1 VISAAATHST
11 KCLERHCF
19 SLVESSGHYAQF
31 AGVLTGLTFAALIF
45 VASRDASHGN
55 RQQAGLILLIVAF
68 FALATSTYLFAAV
81 ASEEG
86 VTGKRVAFEAFCAAL
101 VLAIAILHLF
111 LGVAHSMLVA
121 GLGEAAV
128 FAARLAGWA
137 ISLVVFAFITE
148 TAVDAS
154 GVALSEPAAWN
165 TFLSWGCVALASALA
180 LWQASSRWTMP
191 QANWLT
197 ERRWATFSLAIV
209 LISAALSGIWAERGI
224 GSGMPEGG
232 YFCLIGLLFASTIG
246 FCALA
251 KQVERAVN
259 AATTRN
265 PTRSRSDD

>member
-1 VISAAATHST
+1 MTPAAVAPSV

-45 VASRDASHGN
+45 VASREGPHGDK
-55 RQQAGLILLIVAF
+55 QQDGLILLIVAF

-86 VTGKRVAFEAFCAAL
+86 VAGKRVAFEAFGAAL
-101 VLAIAILHLF
+101 VLAIAVLHLF

-121 GLGEAAV
+121 GLGEAAT

-137 ISLVVFAFITE
+137 ISLVVFAFIAE

-154 GVALSEPAAWN
+154 GVALAEHAAWN
-165 TFLSWGCVALASALA
+165 TFLGWGCVALALALV
-180 LWQASSRWTMP
+180 LWQAKNQWTTS
-191 QANWLT
+191 QLDWLT
-197 ERRWATFSLAIV
+197 ERRWATFSLTIV

-224 GSGMPEGG
+224 GAGMPEGG
-232 YFCLIGLLFASTIG
+232 YFALILLLFANTGG
-246 FCALA
+246 FCVLA
-251 KQVERAVN
+251 KQVEHEVSEAEDKPN
-259 AATTRN
+259 AA
-265 PTRSRSDD
+265 RSDA